1 MRREES
7 RGPRPEDGGAP
18 AIAVEGASYKLKLL
32 EQIYVKS
39 TGPAAASCGMGRN
52 TKLTWN
58 GNFYRSQ
65 QPGHL
70 AVEMPATGK
79 VGVIGDFGND
89 VGVDVG
95 CARVIGGVELY
106 SQCSI
111 EVEGENCFTL
121 ADVLLRIL
129 NA

>member
-58 GNFYRSQ
+58 ANFYRSQ

-70 AVEMPATGK
+70 AVVMPATGK
-79 VGVIGDFGND
+79 VVVIGVFRTD
-89 VGVDVG
+89 VGVDVAR
-95 CARVIGGVELY
+95 ARVRAGRALHHH
-106 SQCSI
+106 
-111 EVEGENCFTL
+111 
-121 ADVLLRIL
+121 
-129 NA
+129 

>member
-18 AIAVEGASYKLKLL
+18 AIRVEGASYKLKLL

-39 TGPAAASCGMGRN
+39 TGPAAAGCGMGRN

-65 QPGHL
+65 QPGQL
-70 AVEMPATGK
+70 AVEMPASGK
-79 VGVIGDFGND
+79 VCIVSDLWND

-106 SQCSI
+106 SQCS
-111 EVEGENCFTL
+111 
-121 ADVLLRIL
+121 
-129 NA
+129 